1 MGRGRRTKLN
11 KQQIS
16 EDFCSF
22 EDRSVSS
29 WHLQNSQGKMH
40 FKCHYKTDTLSLVI
54 SIVGTMKAFRLEVLF
69 IMFHI
74 KIIANAIIQTN
85 SKMLD
90 FLTGNPLNIE
100 KWLQLS
106 FLDRSQSTV
115 LHLLQTRAISSSRE
129 CTLNNTRISC
139 INFISKWI
147 T

>member
-1 MGRGRRTKLN
+1 
-11 KQQIS
+11 
-16 EDFCSF
+16 
-22 EDRSVSS
+22 
-29 WHLQNSQGKMH
+29 MH

-54 SIVGTMKAFRLEVLF
+54 SIVGTMKAFTLEVLF

-100 KWLQLS
+100 KLLQLS

-115 LHLLQTRAISSSRE
+115 LHLLQTRAISSS
-129 CTLNNTRISC
+129 
-139 INFISKWI
+139 
-147 T
+147 